1 MRTLMHVLA
10 GLLDSRGRQRFEPV
24 VSASG
29 TGFPK
34 DGSVLLH
41 GKCGAVTV
49 SVPYGLPTT
58 SDSTFCAMPPR
69 CSTQKREINVPDDI
83 RR

>member
-29 TGFPK
+29 TGFPQ
-34 DGSVLLH
+34 GQLSSSAW
-41 GKCGAVTV
+41 KCGAVTV